1 MNLTAHAIH
10 DLEEKM
16 EDRPIVGL
24 ALDCPMRS
32 VVESHSHR
40 RGQLMFCSSGVMVV
54 QAQGVSWVASPNR
67 GVWIPPGVN
76 HTFSPSTRIELRN
89 LLMLPTLEC
98 GLPERTCFVGVN
110 PLLRELILRAITPDA
125 SFRSSEHRESV
136 LKLIVDELEPLDYA
150 PLALPEAKDPR
161 VRRICEFI
169 KEYPADNRTL
179 QEWAQSA
186 CASARTLERL
196 FIKETGLSFA
206 NWRRQARLIHS
217 TVRMSMGDSVV
228 SAAIDAGYNST
239 SAFIDMFRRSV
250 GETPGRYVAG

>member
-1 MNLTAHAIH
+1 MILTADAIH
-10 DLEEKM
+10 DLEVEM
-16 EDRPIVGL
+16 GDRPIVGL
-24 ALDCPMRS
+24 ARDMPMRS
-32 VVESHSHR
+32 TVEAHSHR

-54 QAQGVSWVASPNR
+54 HAAGMSWVASPSR
-67 GVWIPPGVN
+67 GVWIPPEVS
-76 HTFSPSTRIELRN
+76 HSFSPSTRIELRN

-98 GLPERTCFVGVN
+98 GLPDRTCFVRVSS
-110 PLLRELILRAITPDA
+110 LLRELILRSVTPEA
-125 SFRSSEHRESV
+125 EFRSPEHRERV
-136 LKLIVDELEPLDYA
+136 LRLIVDELEPLEYA
-150 PLALPEAKDPR
+150 PLALPEAKDAR
-161 VRRICEFI
+161 VRRICDFI

-179 QEWAQSA
+179 QEWATSA

-228 SAAIDAGYNST
+228 SAAIDSGYNST

-250 GETPGRYVAG
+250 GETPGRYCAS

>member
-1 MNLTAHAIH
+1 MNLSADAIH
-10 DLEEKM
+10 DLEEEM
-16 EDRPIVGL
+16 GDAPIAGL
-24 ALDCPMRS
+24 ARDFPMRS
-32 VVESHSHR
+32 VIESHSHR

-54 QAQGVSWVASPNR
+54 HAAGMSWVASPTR
-67 GVWIPPGVN
+67 GVWIPPQVP
-76 HTFSPSTRIELRN
+76 HTFAPSTRIELRN
-89 LLMLPTLEC
+89 LLMLPTLES
-98 GLPERTCFVGVN
+98 GLPDRTCFVRVN
-110 PLLRELILRAITPDA
+110 PLLRELIVKVVTPE
-125 SFRSSEHRESV
+125 SGFRSPEHRERT
-136 LKLIVDELEPLDYA
+136 LRLIIDELEPLEYA

-169 KEYPADNRTL
+169 KECPADNRTL
-179 QEWAQSA
+179 HDWARSA

-228 SAAIDAGYNST
+228 SAAIDAGYNSP

-250 GETPGRYVAG
+250 GETPGRYCAG